1 MGFRT
6 TCDKRGISL
15 AAWLRGVALPGL
27 AALLLGWGPA
37 AGAEFDEAL
46 ELLADMED
54 AWSRIND
61 YSKLV
66 DKTERLVNG
75 DVTQQTVFVKFRRPG
90 QYYMTVLEGPNKDGE
105 LIYPA
110 REGSD
115 LAVAHAGGFKG
126 GFAKF
131 LQKTVIFRRV
141 VPTEFRLDDPTLGE
155 WQHQTATDTDIG
167 STIAQ
172 IAGNIRRGIDFGEG
186 EITVSEDCD
195 DDSRCLFQ
203 LDFAFPAGVG
213 KTHAVRAGETL
224 WNIAA
229 DYGRPMY
236 VIWYNNPDVR
246 GPRKLKPGM
255 TLFVPRYYSARGSV
269 WVSPETLLPTQ
280 IDIFDAEERLYERY
294 VYRDVQLNLGLT
306 DLDFDPKNPDYR
318 F

>member
-6 TCDKRGISL
+6 TCDKPEISL
-15 AAWLRGVALPGL
+15 AGRLRGVALLGL
-27 AALLLGWGPA
+27 VPLLLACGPA
-37 AGAEFDEAL
+37 AAAEFDQAL
-46 ELLADMED
+46 ELLSDMED
-54 AWSRIND
+54 AWSEIDD

-90 QYYMTVLEGPNKDGE
+90 DYYMTVLEGPNKDGE

-195 DDSRCLFQ
+195 ADAVCLLK
-203 LDFAFPAGVG
+203 LDFSFPADIG
-213 KTHAVRAGETL
+213 KTHQIAAGETL
-224 WNIAA
+224 WSIAA

-236 VIWYNNPDVR
+236 VIWYNNPNVR
-246 GPRKLKPGM
+246 GPRKLKPGT
-255 TLFVPRYYSARGSV
+255 TLFVPRYYSARGTL
-269 WVSPETLLPTQ
+269 WVSPETLMPKR
-280 IDIFDAEERLYERY
+280 IEIFDAEDRLYERY
-294 VYRDVQLNLGLT
+294 IYREVQLNIGLT
-306 DLDFDPKNPDYR
+306 DLDFDPENPDYR